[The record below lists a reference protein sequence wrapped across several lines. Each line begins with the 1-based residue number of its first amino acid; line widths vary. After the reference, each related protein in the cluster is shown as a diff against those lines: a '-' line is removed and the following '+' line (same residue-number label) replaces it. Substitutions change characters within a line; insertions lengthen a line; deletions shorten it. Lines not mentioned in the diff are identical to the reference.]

1 MQALAH
7 PVINR
12 APPLFDG
19 VGFQRP
25 AKERVNM
32 DPTMGETAGLGMS
45 GHVSQDHM
53 QADQASNETS
63 AVVQTIEAEVLPPAQ
78 EPVAPTTNYPAG
90 VVDFNKPFTVFD
102 AYDDSEIHDDA
113 KVLAVLTGNA
123 YPVVVISVH
132 DGEQVINQF
141 DTDGDDVNGELKAEN
156 LETGPRIL
164 YGVLIRQGRR
174 DYGLSDEL
182 FISEE
187 AARHETTLD
196 HDEVIASVFPVAI
209 PGFEGSAAVVEGIS
223 GDVGVEA
230 DHDDEEVE
238 EHVGQAANPDARW
251 VNGYL
256 FAPGDKVRARKTGE
270 GFERV
275 CKVIKTREDHRRTLF
290 IQPDQEGYGPYW
302 ALSTSDRDTLEHC
315 IGFIRTHF
323 ECPECNF
330 DFSEEGDCSIETIER
345 PACQKKFWCRE
356 VR

>member
-32 DPTMGETAGLGMS
+32 DPTMGETAGIGMS
-45 GHVSQDHM
+45 GYVSQEHM

-63 AVVQTIEAEVLPPAQ
+63 SVVEITEAEVLPPAQ

-102 AYDDSEIHDDA
+102 AYNNSAIHDDA
-113 KVLAVLTGNA
+113 KVLAVLTGNT

-141 DTDGDDVNGELKAEN
+141 DTDGDDINGELKAEN

-164 YGVLIRQGRR
+164 YGVLIRQSRR
-174 DYGLSDEL
+174 DFGLRDEL
-182 FISEE
+182 FASEE
-187 AARHETTLD
+187 AARYETTLD
-196 HDEVIASVFPVAI
+196 HDEVIASVFPVTI
-209 PGFEGSAAVVEGIS
+209 PGYEDSAAVIEGIS
-223 GDVGVEA
+223 GDVGLED
-230 DHDDEEVE
+230 DHDDEEVDD
-238 EHVGQAANPDARW
+238 HVGQTANPDARW

-256 FAPGDKVRARKTGE
+256 
-270 GFERV
+270 
-275 CKVIKTREDHRRTLF
+275 
-290 IQPDQEGYGPYW
+290 
-302 ALSTSDRDTLEHC
+302 
-315 IGFIRTHF
+315 
-323 ECPECNF
+323 
-330 DFSEEGDCSIETIER
+330 
-345 PACQKKFWCRE
+345 
-356 VR
+356 